1 MAHTVI
7 IILLWVAMLA
17 SPCLAALTVD
27 LDAEDARDWDG
38 RGESPTENVGWN

>member
-27 LDAEDARDWDG
+27 LDAEDARDWDAKG
-38 RGESPTENVGWN
+38 KGSAENIGWN